1 MAGSF
6 AVAVTCIDGRRHEP
20 LVRWVREHVG
30 VDHVDLVTQ
39 PGADLTLSTCPR
51 IVCDTIDE
59 RLRVSMSAHAPRAVV
74 IAGHGDCAANP
85 APEPAQRR
93 HVADAVREGE
103 RWGLDLPVIGVWID
117 VDGAVETIAGAATAL

>member
-6 AVAVTCIDGRRHEP
+6 AVAVTCIDGRTHEP

-93 HVADAVREGE
+93 HVADAVREVE

-117 VDGAVETIAGAATAL
+117 PRGRVSPISKTASAS